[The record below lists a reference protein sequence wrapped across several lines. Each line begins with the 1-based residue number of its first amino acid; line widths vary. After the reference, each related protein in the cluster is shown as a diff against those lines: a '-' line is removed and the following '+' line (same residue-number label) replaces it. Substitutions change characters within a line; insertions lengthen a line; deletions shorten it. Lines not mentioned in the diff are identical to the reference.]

1 MASLQ
6 NSLTSIVLQDL
17 RRKPF
22 LALIRSRFFLF
33 LPFCGDTFSAR
44 IRDRIRSATA
54 LAYPA
59 AALRLVCGTRR
70 VPIRSLKDRSPPLSA
85 SNLIYEFKCSCG
97 SRYLGRTERRLSVR
111 IGEHLPKWLM
121 MGRLTGPRSSC
132 APSSAVA
139 RHALACGEFDRGRQ
153 PDAYFSVRARPRHP
167 RLLPMLES
175 ALILAERPP
184 LCVQKDF
191 LFTLAL
197 PWT

>member
-1 MASLQ
+1 MSYKRILVYNLYDRASRICTPDTIDQ
-6 NSLTSIVLQDL
+6 ERETL
-17 RRKPF
+17 RNTLLSNGFPPKFIDKHSAPRPPEKTVFGPDKKQV
-22 LALIRSRFFLF
+22 FLF

-97 SRYLGRTERRLSVR
+97 SRYLGRTERRLLVR

-121 MGRLTGPRSSC
+121 MGRLTGPRSS
-132 APSSAVA
+132 
-139 RHALACGEFDRGRQ
+139 
-153 PDAYFSVRARPRHP
+153 
-167 RLLPMLES
+167 
-175 ALILAERPP
+175 
-184 LCVQKDF
+184 
-191 LFTLAL
+191 
-197 PWT
+197 